1 MSLLS
6 CCPFSKTTVNLFIKT
21 RTKGKSGCRSVVKN
35 IKNADLELKENQ
47 AIEAWLKILKT
58 RIRKYVR
65 SCGHYYG
72 YMHPL
77 AVIRLV
83 LFQGKLEAFNLMLQD
98 GSFIQLFQSPGTLR
112 DLADEIC
119 PC

>member
-1 MSLLS
+1 MFLLS
-6 CCPFSKTTVNLFIKT
+6 CCPFWKTTVNLFIKT

-65 SCGHYYG
+65 
-72 YMHPL
+72 L
-77 AVIRLV
+77 RTLLRLHASTGCNTV
-83 LFQGKLEAFNLMLQD
+83 SAFSGKT
-98 GSFIQLFQSPGTLR
+98 GSI
-112 DLADEIC
+112 
-119 PC
+119 